1 MVPTAMEGG
10 KINKSFESGV
20 LKIAEFPGG
29 HILPA
34 LIEKYG
40 SSSGSG
46 SIIDSELDDDKD
58 DEVVEG

>member
-1 MVPTAMEGG
+1 MVPTAMKGR

-20 LKIAEFPGG
+20 LKIAGFPDG

-40 SSSGSG
+40 SGSGSG
-46 SIIDSELDDDKD
+46 STTDSELDDDDD

>member
-1 MVPTAMEGG
+1 MPTAMEGV

-20 LKIAEFPGG
+20 LKITGFPGG

-40 SSSGSG
+40 SGSGSG
-46 SIIDSELDDDKD
+46 SAIDSELDDDEDK
-58 DEVVEG
+58 EVVEG